1 MSDTEKSDGA
11 TDSNNSVD
19 EKMLDSS
26 DSSEEVTDDE
36 VVDEEGIQEE
46 VSVEEA
52 PSDADEDD
60 LLGGLDV
67 ETSRDISIPDRLID
81 QVIGQDHARDVIEK
95 AAQQKRHVMMIGS
108 PGTGKSML
116 AKAMTEILPRDNL
129 KDVLIYPNPD
139 DDTSPKTRVVP
150 AGQGEKIIEA
160 HKEEASKQGKMRKF
174 LAIIIGL
181 VIAGYGFAIAGEILI
196 TILVLILLF
205 LAYQYGFGN
214 VEAKTPNLVID
225 NANVGVAPFKDATG
239 FHSGALLGD
248 VRHDPYQSGQ
258 MSTPAHE
265 RVETGAI
272 HEASQGV
279 LFIDEINTLEIQD
292 QQKLMTAIQEGE
304 FHITGQ
310 SERSSGA
317 MVQTE
322 PLPTDFIMVAAGNMD
337 AIENMHPALRNR
349 LQGYGYEVYMDDTVE
364 DVPEMR
370 QKYARFVAQE
380 VEKDDAIPHFNRDAM
395 EEIVLEAQRQAGEK
409 GKLSLELRSLGGIV
423 RAAGD
428 VAINHDADEVTADH
442 VQEAKDKS
450 RSIEQ
455 QVVDKQMER
464 KERYGLR
471 AEAETKVGHVN
482 GLAVMG
488 EDSGIVLPV
497 VSTVTPAQ
505 GDGSVIATGKLQEIA
520 QEAVQNVSA
529 LIKKLSGQTLE
540 DKDIHIQFVQTYEG
554 VDGDSASVTV
564 AAAVLSSLTGI
575 PIRQDVAM
583 TGSLSVQGE
592 VLPVGGVTHKIE
604 AAAKSGMDTVII
616 PKANENDVLIE
627 DKYKD
632 QINIE
637 TVEHLADVIRIAFRD
652 EDQDLATFAEQ
663 MKDNSDEGIISISE
677 LSPVSEASLDNS

>member
-1 MSDTEKSDGA
+1 MSDTDNSDRESDESHSVKNEENK
-11 TDSNNSVD
+11 TSN
-19 EKMLDSS
+19 S
-26 DSSEEVTDDE
+26 DPSDD
-36 VVDEEGIQEE
+36 VVDENLENET
-46 VSVEEA
+46 SSDEEA
-52 PSDADEDD
+52 DFQEDD

-67 ETSRDISIPDRLID
+67 DTSEDITIPEKLID
-81 QVIGQDHARDVIEK
+81 QVIGQEHARDVIEK

-116 AKAMTEILPRDNL
+116 AKAMTEIMPRDNM
-129 KDVLIYPNPD
+129 KDVLIYPNQE

-150 AGQGEKIIEA
+150 AGQGRKIIDA
-160 HKEEASKQGKMRKF
+160 HLEEASKKGRMRRLLF
-174 LAIIIGL
+174 L
-181 VIAGYGFAIAGEILI
+181 VIVAAVGIYGFVFAESILL
-196 TILVLILLF
+196 TILVLVLMF
-205 LAYQYGFGN
+205 LAYKYGFSN
-214 VEAKTPNLVID
+214 VDANGPNLAID
-225 NANVGVAPFKDATG
+225 NAESTKAPFKDATG

-258 MSTPAHE
+258 MATPAHE

-272 HEASQGV
+272 HESDQGV
-279 LFIDEINTLEIQD
+279 LFIDEINTLEVKD

-349 LQGYGYEVYMDDTVE
+349 LQGYGYEVYMNDTV
-364 DVPEMR
+364 DDSPEMR

-380 VEKDDAIPHFNRDAM
+380 VKKDDQIPHFTREAM
-395 EEIVLEAQRQAGEK
+395 EEVVLEAQRQAGEK
-409 GKLSLELRSLGGIV
+409 GKLTLELRSLGGIV

-428 VAINHDADEVTADH
+428 VATNENADLVTAEH
-442 VQEAKDKS
+442 VSVAKDKT

-455 QVVDKQMER
+455 QVVDEQMKK

-471 AEAETKVGHVN
+471 ADVDSKVGHVN

-488 EDSGIVLPV
+488 EDSGIVLPI

-529 LIKKLSGQTLE
+529 LIKKLSGQSLE
-540 DKDIHIQFVQTYEG
+540 DKDIHIQFVQTHEG

-616 PKANENDVLIE
+616 PKANEDDVLIE
-627 DKYKD
+627 DEFKD
-632 QINIE
+632 QINIKP
-637 TVEHLADVIRIAFRD
+637 VEHLADVIRIAF
-652 EDQDLATFAEQ
+652 EDDGQDLAKFAEE
-663 MKDNSDEGIISISE
+663 MKNSTSDGILSISD
-677 LSPVSEASLDNS
+677 LSPVSEHSLEQN